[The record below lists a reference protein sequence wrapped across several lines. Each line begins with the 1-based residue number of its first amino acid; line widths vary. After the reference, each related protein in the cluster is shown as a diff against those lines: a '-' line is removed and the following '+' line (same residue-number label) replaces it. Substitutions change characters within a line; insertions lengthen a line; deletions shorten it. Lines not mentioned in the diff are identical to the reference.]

1 MAYKRF
7 LYLNLTA
14 RNDWSSRLSVGNR
27 SFFYPSAGLSFVFT
41 EALDMPDW
49 LNYGKVRGS
58 YAIVGNT
65 TPSIYFTNSEYQ
77 YGLFNNS
84 AITNEFKS
92 DVPPTNIAPEKTY
105 SWEFGLEGRM
115 LDGRLG
121 VDLAYYTNKTKN
133 QIITVPVAPSTGA
146 VGMKMNAGEI
156 GNHGVEIQL
165 TGTRYKQ
172 KTSVGESILNFS
184 LYAQRS

>member
-1 MAYKRF
+1 MVRF
-7 LYLNLTA
+7 
-14 RNDWSSRLSVGNR
+14 
-27 SFFYPSAGLSFVFT
+27 
-41 EALDMPDW
+41 
-49 LNYGKVRGS
+49 RGS

-146 VGMKMNAGEI
+146 VGMKMKPE
-156 GNHGVEIQL
+156 
-165 TGTRYKQ
+165 K
-172 KTSVGESILNFS
+172 SVTMV
-184 LYAQRS
+184 